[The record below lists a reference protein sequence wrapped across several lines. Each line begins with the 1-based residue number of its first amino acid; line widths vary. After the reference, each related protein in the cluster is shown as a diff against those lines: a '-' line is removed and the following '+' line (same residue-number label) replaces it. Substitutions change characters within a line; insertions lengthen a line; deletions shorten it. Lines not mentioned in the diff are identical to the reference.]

1 MDRKKAELILRSFL
15 FLRIIS
21 PRRFL
26 GRIYARIYPHDIGC
40 LSCCNMCS
48 GYIASS
54 LKCYHFRT
62 CEGGK
67 PPFNPPFTCPCRGL
81 AFGYWTLSKPA
92 QGFAPQPHQRT
103 AVLWNPAPAFSPSDP
118 LVVHARPSA
127 IESSKQASPRQGSP
141 PAPDRRP

>member
-21 PRRFL
+21 PRRL
-26 GRIYARIYPHDIGC
+26 IAK
-40 LSCCNMCS
+40 CS
-48 GYIASS
+48 RSKIASS

-67 PPFNPPFTCPCRGL
+67 PPFNPPFYTLLRKEPALAGGTASLMDSVHTCAGL
-81 AFGYWTLSKPA
+81 RPTTPPKASPAFGIRRIL
-92 QGFAPQPHQRT
+92 
-103 AVLWNPAPAFSPSDP
+103 SPSDP
-118 LVVHARPSA
+118 PVVHARPSA

-141 PAPDRRP
+141 PAPVRRP